1 MPDQPHPIYVLQ
13 LNTSPNKLNPTVTFY
28 TKGIRP
34 SMISLDKAYSWEI
47 SRYTLINGKPVNCI
61 ISHQF
66 IAFQRLWRAYSI
78 FRRRVKSL
86 FFLERELTGERLD
99 DWRPPIKGSLYAVA
113 VAVSNSDG

>member
-1 MPDQPHPIYVLQ
+1 MPHSPIYILQ
-13 LNTSPNKLNPTVTFY
+13 LNTSPNKLNPTITFY

-34 SMISLDKAYSWEI
+34 SMIALDKAYSWEI
-47 SRYTLINGKPVNCI
+47 SRYTLTNGKPVNCI

-66 IAFQRLWRAYSI
+66 IAFQRLWRAYSV